1 MSFRLLSIYLSPVLP
16 DLTGKVAEFF
26 NEEEFLSFDRL
37 INEPISINKYEHLL
51 KRIEQN
57 DIDLM
62 IKKNTQI

>member
-1 MSFRLLSIYLSPVLP
+1 MSYRLLSIYLSPVIHN
-16 DLTGKVAEFF
+16 LTGKVAKFF

-37 INEPISINKYEHLL
+37 TNEPKSINKYEHLL
-51 KRIEQN
+51 KRIDQN

>member
-1 MSFRLLSIYLSPVLP
+1 LSPVLP

-26 NEEEFLSFDRL
+26 NEKEFLSFDRL